1 MHTDERVFH
10 TRDHRL
16 RVGPDR
22 GADAGAVSATAVCSS
37 ARPRA
42 RLHSLA
48 DSGRH
53 QHEESELGRGQDIAA
68 LRNARRLRGRLRPA
82 EAPHH
87 SGVADAGRLHDVLRV
102 SQYLRPATRG
112 AVVACVGHP
121 RGTGRRRR
129 RRAVRRWLTTL
140 HHVPDAPPAGQ
151 RSSAR
156 HFLMA
161 DRHRRRIPAR
171 IVPARR
177 PAVRSE
183 ASDRIRTGPGS
194 HGDRSIQRQQG
205 ALGHDQWRHVEGGGR
220 AARAQRR
227 DVVLESGGL
236 RGIVM
241 IRRAIK
247 RAATILAVALA
258 MHSPGVAAQQARSFY
273 VLNQRS
279 IALTAE
285 YWNPI
290 LTHVSRKSGVPLEL
304 KLARTAKE
312 GNAIAELG
320 KYDFLYTN
328 HFFTPERDR
337 LGYKVIARP
346 AGPGIRSQIVVPVDS
361 PIQSLQELKGKDV
374 AFVTPDG
381 FTGYWLPMDALLRA
395 KVDVKVVFTGNQ
407 EASSAQL
414 RVNKVAAA
422 GVNSSVMARYGRR
435 ESFDYR
441 ALWTSDIYQD
451 LCIMANPKVPADKV
465 AAVRAALVN
474 MAHDAVGRQILEA
487 GADLLKS
494 NSEPGFVTAENR
506 DYDNYR
512 KFYRTTQV
520 K

>member
-10 TRDHRL
+10 TRDYRL
-16 RVGPDR
+16 RLGPHR
-22 GADAGAVSATAVCSS
+22 GTDAGPVSAAPVCSS

-42 RLHSLA
+42 RLHGLA

-53 QHEESELGRGQDIAA
+53 QHEASELVRAQDIAA
-68 LRNARRLRGRLRPA
+68 LRDAGRLRRRLRPA
-82 EAPHH
+82 DAPHH

-102 SQYLRPATRG
+102 SQHLRPAARG

-121 RGTGRRRR
+121 RGTGWRRC
-129 RRAVRRWLTTL
+129 RRAVRRWLATL

-156 HFLMA
+156 HFLVV

-171 IVPARR
+171 IVPVRR

-183 ASDRIRTGPGS
+183 ASDRIRAGPRS

-205 ALGHDQWRHVEGGGR
+205 ASGHDQWRHVEGGGR
-220 AARAQRR
+220 AARAKRR

-236 RGIVM
+236 SQFMGIGM

-258 MHSPGVAAQQARSFY
+258 MHSPGVAAQKAYSFY

-279 IALTAE
+279 VALTAQ

-290 LTHVSRKSGVPLEL
+290 LTHVSKKSGVPLEL
-304 KLARTAKE
+304 NGRE
-312 GNAIAELG
+312 
-320 KYDFLYTN
+320 
-328 HFFTPERDR
+328 
-337 LGYKVIARP
+337 
-346 AGPGIRSQIVVPVDS
+346 
-361 PIQSLQELKGKDV
+361 V

-395 KVDVKVVFTGNQ
+395 KVNIKVVFTGNQ

-414 RVNKVAAA
+414 KVNKVAAA

-435 ESFDYR
+435 ESFEYR
-441 ALWTSDIYQD
+441 ALWTSEMYQD
-451 LCIMANPKVPADKV
+451 LCIMANPKTPADKV
-465 AAVRAALVN
+465 AAVKDAFIN
-474 MAHDAVGRQILEA
+474 MVKDPEGRQILEA
-487 GADLLKS
+487 GAELLKS
-494 NSEPGFVTAENR
+494 NSELGFTAAENR